1 MTDAKEHFLKG
12 CYPYTIRR
20 YFELFQ
26 ISVKVSEEV
35 LELRSSMVGQLV
47 GNLCLNF
54 LQLDCLGNSC
64 SDEWPDKR
72 SVFTFL
78 CQNEI
83 VPHAKTILEE
93 QR

>member
-35 LELRSSMVGQLV
+35 LKLRSSMVGQLV
-47 GNLCLNF
+47 GNLC
-54 LQLDCLGNSC
+54 
-64 SDEWPDKR
+64 
-72 SVFTFL
+72 
-78 CQNEI
+78 
-83 VPHAKTILEE
+83 
-93 QR
+93 